1 MPKYEPHSTDK
12 CPNCLN
18 SVRFEFVAVQ
28 TTSAGSHST
37 STIYVDAPSQNN
49 KEVERLSVTT
59 ASCPACGKVILTIE
73 PRNENFEEAQVDKE
87 YVVWPLRSARPIPKE
102 VPMHIR
108 ADYEEAALVLN
119 LSAKASAALSRRCLQ
134 AVLREEA
141 KANQH
146 NLIAQIEAVIPNL
159 PSYIAESIDAV
170 RNIGNFAA
178 HPTKS
183 ETSGELIGVEPGEAE
198 WNLDVL
204 DLLFDFYYVQPAKVK
219 EKRSAL
225 DKKLASAGKPAV
237 KTASEKD
244 K

>member
-1 MPKYEPHSTDK
+1 MAKYQALSTEK

-18 SVRFEFVAVQ
+18 SVRFEVTNVQ
-28 TTSAGSHST
+28 TGSNSFQVGAIHL
-37 STIYVDAPSQNN
+37 DAPNQPG
-49 KEVERLSVTT
+49 KEVERLTITT

-73 PRNENFEEAQVDKE
+73 SRNEKFEEAQLYKE
-87 YVVWPLRSARPIPKE
+87 YVVWPLRSSRPIPKE
-102 VPMHIR
+102 VPVHIR

-119 LSAKASAALSRRCLQ
+119 LSPKASAALSRRCLQ

-141 KANQH
+141 KANQN
-146 NLIAQIEAVIPNL
+146 NLNAQIEAVIPKL

-183 ETSGELIGVEPGEAE
+183 ETSGELIEVEPGEAE

-204 DLLFDFYYVQPAKVK
+204 DLLFDFYYVQPARVK

-225 DKKLASAGKPAV
+225 DQKLVSAGKPAM

-244 K
+244 E